1 VQKEDVMRAYLLY
14 LPVAWLVCCPLSAQ
28 AADLTKIERV
38 IAKEPKYQGK
48 PTYCLLVFGPA
59 ADFRVWLVLD
69 GTTLYVDRNGNG
81 DLTEPDKRVSP
92 YYNQGEKFG
101 FRPGKLGPPDDKA
114 KYDLSQVRRHQTG
127 NLDMSLPAANHYTR
141 AGYDGPGPLRFA
153 DRPQD
158 APIIHFFGPLTLGRF
173 DPQPYSAS
181 PHLEPGP
188 LVRGEQNQLAFSLG
202 TPGVGPGTFAKYPH
216 PDELRASAEVRL
228 PGGKLVT
235 AALAPDL

>member
-1 VQKEDVMRAYLLY
+1 MMRAVLLS
-14 LPVAWLVCCPLSAQ
+14 LAAALFISGPPSIQ

-48 PTYCLLVFGPA
+48 PAYCLLVFGPE

-81 DLTEPDKRVSP
+81 DLTELDKRVSP

-101 FRPGKLGPPDDKA
+101 FSPGKLSPPDGKV

-127 NLDMSLPAANHYTR
+127 NLDMSLPAANHFTR
-141 AGYDGPGPLRFA
+141 AGYDGPGSLRFA
-153 DRPQD
+153 DRLQD

-173 DPQPYSAS
+173 NPQPDSAS
-181 PHLEPGP
+181 PHLEAGP
-188 LVRGEQNQLAFSLG
+188 LVRGGQNQLAFSLG
-202 TPGVGPGTFAKYPH
+202 TPGLGTGTFAKYPH
-216 PDELRASAEVRL
+216 PDELKASAEVWL
-228 PGGKLVT
+228 PGGKVVT
-235 AALAPDL
+235 AALTPDL